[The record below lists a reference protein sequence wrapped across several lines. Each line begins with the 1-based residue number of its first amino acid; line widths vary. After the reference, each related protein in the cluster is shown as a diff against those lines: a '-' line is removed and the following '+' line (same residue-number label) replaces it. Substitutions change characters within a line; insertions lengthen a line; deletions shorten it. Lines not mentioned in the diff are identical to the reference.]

1 MQMISESYYQ
11 VHKQQIKAVIVTSQ
25 RPNMNTMNL
34 KCVIFFWIEHED
46 LHVHPIS
53 KEASPETAIKCGLK
67 SLIHK

>member
-1 MQMISESYYQ
+1 MC
-11 VHKQQIKAVIVTSQ
+11 H
-25 RPNMNTMNL
+25 
-34 KCVIFFWIEHED
+34 FFWIEKED